1 MGQLKLYKKFYQISF
16 TRTANS
22 IIGPNYFPLN
32 PASLSANTYVA
43 STGDTESS
51 TLIESALN
59 ITNESANIY
68 FADLDS
74 TMYATDVTY
83 DLVWFVEYIAGAP
96 IKKISTR
103 FRLNSNSVSNQI
115 EIEIIHSPLEIE
127 FTNNSLEI
135 DIS

>member
-43 STGDTESS
+43 GTGDTESN
-51 TLIESALN
+51 TLIESNLS

-68 FADLDS
+68 FANLDPS
-74 TMYATDVTY
+74 MYASDITY
-83 DLVWFVEYIAGAP
+83 DLIWFVEYLVGAP